1 MEAIS
6 LFIRQHKE
14 FSRFIESNL
23 GNGSLPYK
31 KRQIETGG
39 YLFKEGDDAHDTFYI
54 TRGLV
59 RLYSVN
65 EEGYTKTLF
74 FHKAKTL
81 IGFQNF
87 REDSRSIL
95 NAVASTP
102 CELLVITASDFRAL
116 LLSDAQGSFY
126 MIQYLFE
133 MLASQ
138 AREAVNASLYP
149 VLQRLAALLMVLAE
163 EQGSLEPPALIPYSN
178 QELAEILGVHRNSV
192 ANAIASLKA
201 AGCVEKKNNGLI
213 IVYFGKLK
221 NIAKGM
227 MPQRHPRE

>member
-1 MEAIS
+1 
-6 LFIRQHKE
+6 
-14 FSRFIESNL
+14 
-23 GNGSLPYK
+23 
-31 KRQIETGG
+31 
-39 YLFKEGDDAHDTFYI
+39 
-54 TRGLV
+54 
-59 RLYSVN
+59 
-65 EEGYTKTLF
+65 
-74 FHKAKTL
+74 
-81 IGFQNF
+81 
-87 REDSRSIL
+87 
-95 NAVASTP
+95 
-102 CELLVITASDFRAL
+102 
-116 LLSDAQGSFY
+116 